1 MTSVWK
7 RLQRVGKKASK
18 FQFAATFQE
27 LTVECTK
34 KWQPDKLRVVWT
46 RRNRRN
52 CTKLHGW
59 QPGIKNPYRGT
70 VVWQV
75 PENLDINV
83 TLFKEPTADE
93 FEDKDWT
100 FIIENETNKGHRKV
114 LASVDVNM
122 KRFASATP
130 AQYDLT
136 LKLKPLSVKV
146 VEATL
151 KLTLTCVFLKE
162 GKATDEDM
170 QSLASLM
177 SLKQSDIGNLDDFN
191 DSDEEEGG
199 RRASIGA
206 SLGAATPVTASTR
219 RIRDQAWRPV
229 IDPEATAASKMDWSS
244 SSGTVSTIS
253 LLSRPPLPVPLDPS
267 ALPPA
272 PAAHSRLT
280 TGPAGT
286 AQQPRPSPYAYQVP
300 AFVRAHPPALPKIF
314 QPAAGSVPISVG
326 RRPCGFQTDPA
337 IDPASL
343 AEGRVAPGLPTFSPS
358 RPLSASFTGPSSSST
373 SPLSSS
379 PSAPSSFPPPSFS
392 DIPQTATYAAARTS
406 AWRPQSVPSFSSSS
420 FSSTTIGTSPPTSQ
434 PLPVPCR
441 PKAYITSLAEPGS
454 ALTRPT
460 SLPSAPET
468 VPWQSEWRPPK
479 SQAPLAQPALSPK
492 FLRPSPPDPVEPVT
506 LEQTKRTME
515 TPFPPA
521 ALQTAEWMHQV
532 VPTMVHPNFKRLVS
546 PPLEL
551 PHSPFPLTPYPVPS
565 PVLSAG
571 SQTQVPTAPLPAPV
585 TTPQETEFQ
594 RQLSTLTEEEYTTAT
609 SPTRTAGMISIVNQR
624 PDPST
629 SSLDPLAKP
638 FETRAYAR
646 SWGADSMFGM
656 EFVQGTAGQQ
666 EAAEEPTTPERRPAN
681 SQEMGQDSA
690 ASPEGLMASP
700 GLVTSSQSLLEWCQ
714 EATKEHKGVKITN
727 FSTSWRN
734 GLAFC
739 ALLHHFH
746 PDRINFEM
754 LDPYD
759 IKRNNKKAFDGFAKL
774 GISRLMEPSD
784 MALLAV
790 PDRLI
795 VMTYLNQIRTYF
807 LGQELSVLHIEADS
821 SESSYGVAGESREGP
836 DPEAAARY
844 CQRIQDETLTM
855 NTNGGA
861 AEKEAYSETKGGTN
875 GDVVPPPRTKR
886 LQAAGAGGGAQAP
899 VAPPRTHFLSAKS
912 GFSQLKDADLVKK
925 RRSQRRLIDE
935 ADTPEVATGQEEGGA
950 TRRKSDTEWE
960 AGEEGRS
967 AEEGCQDASQYALS
981 EMKALET
988 EQKHIDSRA
997 DIVERRLRRLMD
1009 SGSDKMQEE
1018 KLIQEWFTLV
1028 NKKNALIRRQDQ
1040 LQLLQ
1045 EEQNLET
1052 RFEMLNRE
1060 LRDMMAI
1067 EEWQKTTAHKHREQL
1082 LLQELVSLVN
1092 LRDELVHDMD
1102 AKERGALEEDER
1114 LERGLEQRRRKYSK
1128 KSKEEKCV
1136 LQ

>member
-83 TLFKEPTADE
+83 TLFKEPTVDE

-122 KRFASATP
+122 KKFASATP

-229 IDPEATAASKMDWSS
+229 IDPEATA
-244 SSGTVSTIS
+244 
-253 LLSRPPLPVPLDPS
+253 
-267 ALPPA
+267 
-272 PAAHSRLT
+272 
-280 TGPAGT
+280 
-286 AQQPRPSPYAYQVP
+286 
-300 AFVRAHPPALPKIF
+300 
-314 QPAAGSVPISVG
+314 
-326 RRPCGFQTDPA
+326 
-337 IDPASL
+337 
-343 AEGRVAPGLPTFSPS
+343 
-358 RPLSASFTGPSSSST
+358 
-373 SPLSSS
+373 
-379 PSAPSSFPPPSFS
+379 
-392 DIPQTATYAAARTS
+392 TYAAARTS

-492 FLRPSPPDPVEPVT
+492 FLHPSPPDPVEPVT

-532 VPTMVHPNFKRLVS
+532 VPTMVHPNLKRLVS

-585 TTPQETEFQ
+585 TTPQETEIQ

-609 SPTRTAGMISIVNQR
+609 SPTRTAGMISIANQR

-759 IKRNNKKAFDGFAKL
+759 IKRNNKKAFDGFAEL

-821 SESSYGVAGESREGP
+821 SESSYGVAGESREVP

-925 RRSQRRLIDE
+925 RRSQRRSIDE

-950 TRRKSDTEWE
+950 TRRKSETEWE

-967 AEEGCQDASQYALS
+967 AEEGCQDSSQYALS

-997 DIVERRLRRLMD
+997 DIVERRLRRLME

-1067 EEWQKTTAHKHREQL
+1067 EEWQKTAAHKHREQL

-1114 LERGLEQRRRKYSK
+1114 LEKGLEQRRRKYSK